1 MNKRTIKNK
10 IIAISGQPVTG
21 KSTTI
26 KALKEN
32 LIKKGY
38 KEENIHMT
46 STGEEFRKYTNSII
60 ELINNLDN
68 IENIEKTKEIESIV
82 KDPTLKEE
90 FIKELAKIK
99 KSRTD
104 FSNFTIEQANNLKE
118 FAGIRKIIDE
128 KIDGN
133 IKKMGIEIN
142 KEEHPDD
149 IWIFDSR
156 LAFYNIPEAFSV
168 RLTTTPEIAAKRLFD
183 DKNRD
188 SNDKYGTVEEALKA
202 REARKKGEQT
212 RYKDRYGIDLEDE
225 ENYDLI
231 IDTSYS
237 DTEEIAET
245 IDTCLNRY
253 MENKPFGKTWASP
266 KIFIPL
272 QDFRDVSFNKLQYLK
287 RKMEEE
293 GYRPDCVIDT
303 VEVDGRQYIIEGHH
317 RSIVSASMSKTLI
330 PYKTI
335 AKDDEKVSYYGGAN
349 ARQRVNTLR
358 NVNQLY
364 DYEDFIR
371 SGYKEKD
378 FKYNKIYPGLYEEI
392 KQRGQKKEDE
402 QKNDK
407 EH

>member
-82 KDPTLKEE
+82 KDLTLKEE

-128 KIDGN
+128 KIDVN

-142 KEEHPDD
+142 KEEHPND

-156 LAFYNIPEAFSV
+156 LAFHNIPEAFSV
-168 RLTTTPEIAAKRLFD
+168 RLTTTPEIAAKRLFND
-183 DKNRD
+183 ENREN
-188 SNDKYGTVEEALKA
+188 NDKYATVEEALKA
-202 REARKKGEQT
+202 REARKNGEQT

-272 QDFRDVSFNKLQYLK
+272 QDFRDMSFDKLNDIHG
-287 RKMEEE
+287 KMKKE
-293 GYRPDCVIDT
+293 GYRPDSIIDT
-303 VEVDGRQYIIEGHH
+303 VEVDGRQYIVEGHH
-317 RSIVSASMSKTLI
+317 RSIVSASMGKTLI
-330 PYKTI
+330 PYETI
-335 AKDDEKVSYYGGAN
+335 AKDDEEVPYYRGAN
-349 ARQRVNTLR
+349 ARQRVNVLR
-358 NVNQLY
+358 SVTQLY

-378 FKYNKIYPGLYEEI
+378 FEYDKIYPGLYEEI
-392 KQRGQKKEDE
+392 KQRGQKKTNK